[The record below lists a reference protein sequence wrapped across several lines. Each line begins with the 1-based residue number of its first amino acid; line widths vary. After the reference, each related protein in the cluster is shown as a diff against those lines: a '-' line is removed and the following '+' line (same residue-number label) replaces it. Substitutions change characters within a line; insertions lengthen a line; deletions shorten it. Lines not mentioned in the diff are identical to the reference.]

1 MITIEAVRQYFR
13 YQLENENFTI
23 DKTGAKTIEMIGASF
38 IADDEAIFG
47 TPNQEYIAKEIE
59 WYNSMST
66 NINDIN
72 KEGEPPAAWKY
83 AANEHGEI
91 NSNYGLLTMSEQYHD
106 QLGHVADELAHNPDS
121 RRACMIYNRPSIW
134 LEYDKGG
141 MSDFICT
148 NAVSYM
154 IRDEKLISVVQMR
167 SNDVV
172 YGYKNDYAWQLWMQ
186 REVCDLINIDKHEN
200 YKTLVKP
207 GDIHWQ
213 VQNLHVYEKHF
224 NLVK

>member
-1 MITIEAVRQYFR
+1 
-13 YQLENENFTI
+13 
-23 DKTGAKTIEMIGASF
+23 
-38 IADDEAIFG
+38 
-47 TPNQEYIAKEIE
+47 
-59 WYNSMST
+59 MST
-66 NINDIN
+66 NIHDIN
-72 KEGEPPAAWKY
+72 KEGEPPKAWTY
-83 AANEHGEI
+83 AATEHGEI
-91 NSNYGLLTMSEQYHD
+91 NSNYGLLTMSQQYHD

-134 LEYDKGG
+134 TEYDKDG

-154 IRDEKLISVVQMR
+154 IRDNELISVVQMR

-172 YGYKNDYAWQLWMQ
+172 YGYKNDYAWQQWIQ
-186 REVCDLINIDKHEN
+186 NEVCALVNMTRSEN
-200 YKTLVKP
+200 RIMP

-224 NLVK
+224 GLVE

>member
-1 MITIEAVRQYFR
+1 MKVSDIRKRFISELR
-13 YQLENENFTI
+13 NENFTI
-23 DKTGAKTIEMIGASF
+23 DKTGTKTIEVLGASF
-38 IADDEAIFG
+38 TADEPSIFG
-47 TPNQEYIAKEIE
+47 TPNQEYIDKEIA
-59 WYNSMST
+59 WYKSMSN

-72 KEGEPPAAWKY
+72 KDGDPPAAWKY
-83 AANEHGEI
+83 AASEHGEI
-91 NSNYGLLTMSEQYHD
+91 NSNYGLLTMADEYYN
-106 QLGHVADELAHNPDS
+106 QLGHVVDELTTNPDS

-172 YGYKNDYAWQLWMQ
+172 YGYKNDYAWQKWIQ
-186 REVCDLINIDKHEN
+186 REVCDLINIDQHEN

-207 GDIHWQ
+207 GDIYWQ

-224 NLVK
+224 NLVE

>member
-1 MITIEAVRQYFR
+1 MLTIEAVRQYFR
-13 YQLENENFTI
+13 YQLSNKNFTI

-38 IADDEAIFG
+38 IADEPAIFG
-47 TPNQEYIAKEIE
+47 TPNQEYIDKEIV
-59 WYNSMST
+59 WYQSMSN

-72 KEGEPPAAWKY
+72 PDGEPPAAWKY
-83 AANEHGEI
+83 AASKHGEI
-91 NSNYGLLTMSEQYHD
+91 NSNYGLLTMSEQYHN
-106 QLGHVADELAHNPDS
+106 QLGNVADELSLNPDS

-134 LEYDKGG
+134 TEYDKGG

-154 IRDEKLISVVQMR
+154 IRDDKLISVVQMR

-186 REVCDLINIDKHEN
+186 KEVCDLINIDNSER
-200 YKTLVKP
+200 LIKP

-224 NLVK
+224 GLVE

>member
-106 QLGHVADELAHNPDS
+106 QLGHVADELVINPDS

-172 YGYKNDYAWQLWMQ
+172 YGYKNDYAWQKWMQ
-186 REVCDLINIDKHEN
+186 EEVCDCLLSQGLGVII
-200 YKTLVKP
+200 P

-224 NLVK
+224 DLVTQ

>member
-23 DKTGAKTIEMIGASF
+23 DKTGAKTIELIGASF

-106 QLGHVADELAHNPDS
+106 QLGHVADELVINPDS

-172 YGYKNDYAWQLWMQ
+172 YGYKNDYAWQKWMQ
-186 REVCDLINIDKHEN
+186 NEVCALVNIDRDTELN
-200 YKTLVKP
+200 T
-207 GDIHWQ
+207 GDIYWQ

>member
-23 DKTGAKTIEMIGASF
+23 DKTGEKTIEMIGASF
-38 IADDEAIFG
+38 IANEPAIFG
-47 TPNQEYIAKEIE
+47 TPNQEYIDREIN
-59 WYNSMST
+59 WYESMST
-66 NINDIN
+66 NIHDIN
-72 KEGEPPAAWKY
+72 KEGEPPKAWTY
-83 AANEHGEI
+83 AASEHGEI

-106 QLGHVADELAHNPDS
+106 QLGHVADELCVNPDS

-154 IRDEKLISVVQMR
+154 IRDNKLISVVQMR

-172 YGYKNDYAWQLWMQ
+172 YGYKNDYAWQQWIQ
-186 REVCDLINIDKHEN
+186 NEVCA
-200 YKTLVKP
+200 LVNMTRSEKRIMP

-224 NLVK
+224 DLVV

>member
-13 YQLENENFTI
+13 YQLNNEKFTI
-23 DKTGAKTIEMIGASF
+23 DKTGEKTIEMIGASF
-38 IADDEAIFG
+38 IANEPAIFG
-47 TPNQEYIAKEIE
+47 TPNQEYIDREIN
-59 WYNSMST
+59 WYESMST
-66 NINDIN
+66 NIHDIN
-72 KEGEPPAAWKY
+72 KEGEPPKAWTY
-83 AANEHGEI
+83 AASEHGEI
-91 NSNYGLLTMSEQYHD
+91 NSNYGLLTMSNQYHD
-106 QLGHVADELAHNPDS
+106 QLAHVADELCLNPDS

-154 IRDEKLISVVQMR
+154 IRDNKLISVVQMR

-172 YGYKNDYAWQLWMQ
+172 YGYKNDYAWQQWIQ
-186 REVCDLINIDKHEN
+186 NEVCALVNMDRFEN
-200 YKTLVKP
+200 RIMP

-224 NLVK
+224 GLVE

>member
-13 YQLENENFTI
+13 YQLNNEKFTI
-23 DKTGAKTIEMIGASF
+23 DKTGERTIEMIGASF
-38 IADDEAIFG
+38 IANEPAIFG
-47 TPNQEYIAKEIE
+47 TPNQEYIDREIN
-59 WYNSMST
+59 WYESMST
-66 NINDIN
+66 NIHDIN
-72 KEGEPPAAWKY
+72 KEGEPPKAWTY
-83 AANEHGEI
+83 AASEHGEI
-91 NSNYGLLTMSEQYHD
+91 NSNYGLLTMSNQYHD
-106 QLGHVADELAHNPDS
+106 QLAHVADELCLNPDS

-154 IRDEKLISVVQMR
+154 IRDNKLISVVQMR

-172 YGYKNDYAWQLWMQ
+172 YGYKNDYAWQQWIQ
-186 REVCDLINIDKHEN
+186 NEVCALVNMDRFEN
-200 YKTLVKP
+200 RIMP

-224 NLVK
+224 GLVE